1 MFPCL
6 LTSVYIFTTGWYLDR
21 RRSSSEYQF
30 ACIEDCLRS
39 PDTKRPCNA
48 IMKCHRMAR
57 VFCEAR
63 FGPATLRLAMSVDS
77 DADNAEDISIPTLSS
92 DLLLNLKVKTFE
104 ADHDI

>member
-1 MFPCL
+1 
-6 LTSVYIFTTGWYLDR
+6 
-21 RRSSSEYQF
+21 
-30 ACIEDCLRS
+30 
-39 PDTKRPCNA
+39 
-48 IMKCHRMAR
+48 MKCHRTAR

-92 DLLLNLKVKTFE
+92 DLLLNLKVKFFE

>member
-1 MFPCL
+1 MPTDKRIHL
-6 LTSVYIFTTGWYLDR
+6 HYGM
-21 RRSSSEYQF
+21 SSSEYQF
-30 ACIEDCLRS
+30 AVVACIEDCLRS
-39 PDTKRPCNA
+39 PDTRRPCNA
-48 IMKCHRMAR
+48 IMSIC